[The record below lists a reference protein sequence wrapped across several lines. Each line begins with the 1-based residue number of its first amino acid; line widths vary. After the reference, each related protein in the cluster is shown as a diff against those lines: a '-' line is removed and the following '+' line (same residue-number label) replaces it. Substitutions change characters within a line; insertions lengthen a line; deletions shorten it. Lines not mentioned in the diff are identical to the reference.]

1 MYFKWGVLS
10 FYPVFEPVEKY
21 MKLEEKE
28 EKKKLIRELMNSELY
43 SPMKVKELGAFMQ
56 VPKGDKRVFRL
67 ILEEMMAEGS
77 IRVGTKGKLFPG
89 EQTLIGTYE
98 AHAGNFG
105 FVIVEGREN
114 DFFVSSENSLEA
126 MNGDL
131 VEVSSIKPA
140 DKRGKNREEAKV
152 VRIVQR
158 ALTELV
164 GTYMPAGKNG
174 TYGFVIP
181 DDDRIGK
188 DVFVQQGRSLGAEM
202 NMKVVVRFI
211 TYGDEN
217 HKPEG
222 EIIEIIGRKGDPG
235 VDIESIVKSHKIP
248 EEFPQNVL
256 DQAER
261 VAKPVSEADRA
272 GRKDLRDLMMVTIDG
287 EDAKDL
293 DDAVSLWK
301 EGELY
306 HLGVHIAD
314 VTNYVQEKSALDR
327 EALKRGTSV
336 YLADRVIPMLPKDLS
351 NGSCSLNQKEDRLT
365 LSCLM
370 TVDQK
375 GKIVDSEICESV
387 INVDRRMSYTEV
399 RDLLEGTASEELKEE
414 CKELF
419 PMFQEMAELSKLLR
433 ARRHKRGAIDFDFP
447 EARIVL
453 DEMGHPIGVQ
463 PRYANVAT
471 KLIEDFMLA
480 ANETVAETC
489 CFTEIPFVYRTHE
502 NPDMEKMTTLRDF
515 IANLG
520 YQIRISREEV
530 RPFELQKLLED
541 VKDAPEEALISR
553 LVLRSMK
560 QARYTTEPIGHFGL
574 ACQYYCHFTS
584 PIRRYPDLQIHRII
598 KDQLR
603 GRMNQQRMQH
613 YEEILSEVAK
623 HSSEMERRADE
634 AERETEKMKKVE
646 YMEAHIGETF
656 DGVVSGVTKWGI
668 YVELPDTIEGM
679 IRLSDIP
686 GDFYV
691 YNEVLF
697 QAEGQTTG
705 NVFRLGQPLKVTVI
719 GADRELAQI
728 DFAIAGTE
736 SAYLI
741 EENMRNTYMQ
751 DVEDD
756 VREVLRSQKSEK
768 KHPYKVERIKKDKKK
783 SGKKNKKGKDK
794 RKHARK

>member
-1 MYFKWGVLS
+1 
-10 FYPVFEPVEKY
+10 

-28 EKKKLIRELMNSELY
+28 EKKKLIRELMNSDLY
-43 SPMKVKELGAFMQ
+43 APMKVKELGAFMQ
-56 VPKGDKRVFRL
+56 VPKSARREFRL
-67 ILEEMMAEGS
+67 VLEEMMADGS
-77 IRVGTKGKLFPG
+77 VRVGAKGKLYPG
-89 EQTLIGTYE
+89 EQNIIGIYE
-98 AHAGNFG
+98 AHSGNFG
-105 FVIVEGREN
+105 FVLVEGREN
-114 DFFVSSENSLEA
+114 DFFVSSDDALNA
-126 MNGDL
+126 MNGDT
-131 VEVSSIKPA
+131 VEIVRIKSSSG
-140 DKRGKNREEAKV
+140 RGGHKDEAKI
-152 VRIVQR
+152 VRIVER
-158 ALTELV
+158 AVTEIV
-164 GTYMPAGKNG
+164 GTYKPAGKNG
-174 TYGFVIP
+174 SYGFVIP

-188 DVFVQQGRSLGAEM
+188 DVFVQQGRAHGAVE
-202 NMKVVVRFI
+202 NDKVVVRFVS
-211 TYGDEN
+211 YGDDT

-222 EIIEIIGRKGDPG
+222 EITEIIGHKGDPG
-235 VDIESIVKSHKIP
+235 VDIVSVVRSYNIP

-256 DQAER
+256 EQAER
-261 VAKPVSEADRA
+261 VAKPVSDADRA
-272 GRKDLRDLMMVTIDG
+272 GRKDLRDIMMVTIDG

-301 EGELY
+301 EGDLY

-314 VTNYVQEKSALDR
+314 VTNYVQERSALDR

-336 YLADRVIPMLPKDLS
+336 YLADRVIPMLPQALS
-351 NGSCSLNQKEDRLT
+351 NGSCSLNQREDRLA

-370 TVDQK
+370 TVDPN
-375 GKIVDSEICESV
+375 GKIIDSEICESV

-399 RDLLEGTASEELKEE
+399 KDLLEGTASEELQEE
-414 CKELF
+414 CSELF
-419 PMFQEMAELSKLLR
+419 PMFQEMAALSKIFR

-453 DEMGHPIGVQ
+453 DEEGHPIGVQ

-489 CFTEIPFVYRTHE
+489 CFSEIPFVYRSHE
-502 NPDMEKMTTLRDF
+502 TPDMEKITSLRDF

-520 YQIRISREEV
+520 YQIKITRDEV
-530 RPFELQKLLED
+530 HPVELQKLLD
-541 VKDAPEEALISR
+541 KVSGTPEEALISK
-553 LVLRSMK
+553 LTLRSMK
-560 QARYTTEPIGHFGL
+560 QARYTIDPIGHFGL

-603 GRMNQQRMQH
+603 GRMTNERVQH
-613 YEEILSEVAK
+613 YDKILEEVAK

-634 AERETEKMKKVE
+634 AERDVEKMKKVE
-646 YMEAHIGETF
+646 YMEQHVGETF
-656 DGVVSGVTKWGI
+656 DGVISGVTKWGI

-697 QAEGQTTG
+697 QAEGHNTG
-705 NVFRLGQPLKVTVI
+705 TVYRLGQPIKVTVI
-719 GADRELAQI
+719 AADRETSQI

-736 SAYLI
+736 DAYLI
-741 EENMRNTYMQ
+741 NDRYSRPYME
-751 DVEDD
+751 DEDFEFRREDD
-756 VREVLRSQKSEK
+756 PVQHKEK
-768 KHPYKVERIKKDKKK
+768 KHPYRAGHI
-783 SGKKNKKGKDK
+783 KKNKKKSDKKKKGKEK